1 MSNES
6 STAIVQKTLE
16 EKQNQYKLV
25 DLFRAVQLYREGRL
39 DSVPTELLSLDID
52 EFRALLKSEQERS
65 DALGEKTQFLKDYEQ
80 FLQDL
85 RQLRKEQKEQ
95 IHDAMSGSKE
105 NETDTLRE
113 RYLRS
118 VSYSDKLQQRALER
132 MEFSGSYSG
141 IQRLFTDEQIA
152 SAKDNETTFL
162 ELVQFGIKRSP
173 ESLFTNFEIL
183 ERLLTRESLIATLE
197 LLVKIEPF
205 RFVQRFNIFK
215 HLFSEEKQKQLLL
228 TAFGSESG
236 DAARMLY
243 LADQGIAELFTITE
257 KRELLLSAAQTTYPK
272 SFEKAKVKEYLQQG
286 CINEDDVR
294 SILLDFIR
302 RDSDGMQKAFGFLE
316 YFQTDEQKANLRT
329 EVMKAYSPTSNNPD
343 LWSLK
348 YTQDVLSDDDRKTI
362 ILEFV
367 AEKPD
372 SLGFHFDIL
381 EEYLSYDE
389 IQAWVKGALNRAD
402 WSLFQSRGLLKQ
414 LVEGN
419 YVSTSDFQ
427 DFIKTCIQDK
437 PEESIGMLDLIL
449 EHTPDLNPKEM
460 VSDLILRVGVTR
472 GLITVSEW
480 LPIVCPDENEQK
492 EFLRSYIMSENS
504 FVFIRFFNSSYA
516 NQPLKTLF
524 SEEEIRQMAF
534 MQLELGAGDLFSDYD
549 ALNEIYKLLK
559 TDEELKQFVVAASNL
574 DPSGLIDK
582 LDELAYLFTDDEISV
597 IIETHSQNPRG
608 KQTLV
613 ENIHK
618 WAKLVDVDFVLSFL
632 DRVENSSA
640 VTILANLDKCLPYI
654 TEEKRQVFLK
664 SLIRHNPAYAIYE
677 ISAIQRYLP
686 DYTQEKM
693 VQMALSDA
701 EIIAF
706 APRILLGLYKDINNA
721 KDETQ
726 RTTFLAQAAE
736 IHMFISAIRAAGLD
750 DSFRRIQAL
759 ENLPKNRE
767 VELLSLFYCY
777 ALLIEK
783 DSERYQPS
791 EIGENIQE
799 ISENLFREVGM
810 RIGVD
815 DEFSTTE
822 MTRFLTTME
831 SPAPFLSYLLQYENS
846 DAHKHL
852 LTGMFISIAH
862 GQYTEWK
869 YGADD
874 EQSFISFKEQK
885 LLPQQLTLDQYRSWR
900 VDEETTLQETLAADA
915 NSVSLEIKRTL
926 LQNNNHLQIE
936 ALEEN
941 GLGPAKLVAEIQK
954 ELALVGKNIADA
966 RKRLAA
972 LRKMDSGDTAHTTQ
986 SEIQEL
992 EAEILEL
999 NQQRTTLIQ
1008 NRSFLRLANLKPEEI
1023 AVGYLLEGAEMK
1035 TRDKPISVLIKEL
1048 QSGANQEA
1056 LIVLDQVATIF
1067 SSFRD
1072 QNLEKQNLKCVDS
1085 TSPKIMMEIGD
1096 RPVASCQNYAHGSH
1110 NDCLLGYTDPN
1121 TKILFLTNERG
1132 NPVARAIFRL
1142 LSTPDGEPVLHIE
1155 RVYSTTASEGVSRV
1169 IYTRAVEKAARM
1181 GVRLLTSYDSP
1192 NLQDETGDMTAL
1204 ASFSTKKTSSVLVS
1218 EASRAPKVYV
1228 DSAGG
1233 ERSWGRYVIGGNR
1246 EIIPG

>member
-1 MSNES
+1 MNNES
-6 STAIVQKTLE
+6 SSTIAPKTLE
-16 EKQNQYKLV
+16 QKIDQYKLV
-25 DLFRAVQLYREGRL
+25 DLFRAVQLYKQDQLG
-39 DSVPTELLSLDID
+39 SVPIELLNLNID
-52 EFRALLKSEQERS
+52 EFRALLESEQKKSE
-65 DALGEKTQFLKDYEQ
+65 ALGEKTQLLVDYEQ

-95 IHDAMSGSKE
+95 IHDALSNRKE
-105 NETDTLRE
+105 TSSDSLRE
-113 RYLRS
+113 RYLQS
-118 VSYSDKLQQRALER
+118 VSYSGKLQQRALER

-162 ELVQFGIKRSP
+162 ELVQLGVKRSP

-197 LLVKIEPF
+197 LLIKIEPF
-205 RFVQRFNIFK
+205 RFVQRFNTIK

-228 TAFGSESG
+228 MAFASESG
-236 DAARMLY
+236 EAARMLY
-243 LADQGIAELFTITE
+243 LADPGITELFTITE

-272 SFEKAKVKEYLQQG
+272 SFEKIKVEQYIQQG

-294 SILLDFIR
+294 EILFGFIR
-302 RDSDGMQKAFGFLE
+302 RDSDGMQKALGFLE
-316 YFQTDEQKANLRT
+316 YFKTEDQRANLRA
-329 EVMKAYSPTSNNPD
+329 EIMNAYSPTSNYLD

-348 YTQDVLSDDDRKTI
+348 YTQDFLSEDDRRTI
-362 ILEFV
+362 ILELV

-372 SLGFHFDIL
+372 SLGFHFDML
-381 EEYLSYDE
+381 EEYLSHEE
-389 IQAWVKGALNRAD
+389 IEAWVKGALARAD
-402 WSLFQSRGLLKQ
+402 WSLFQSSGLLRQ
-414 LVEGN
+414 LLESN
-419 YVSTSDFQ
+419 YVSTSDFH

-449 EHTPDLNPKEM
+449 EHTPEENPKEM

-472 GLITVSEW
+472 GLINVSEW
-480 LPIVCPDENEQK
+480 LPIVCPDENERK

-504 FVFIRFFNSSYA
+504 FGFIRFFNTSYV
-516 NQPLKTLF
+516 NHPLKTHF
-524 SEEEIRQMAF
+524 SQEEIIQMAY
-534 MQLELGAGDLFSDYD
+534 MQLELGAGDAFSDYN
-549 ALNEIYKLLK
+549 AINEIYTLLE
-559 TDEELKQFVVAASNL
+559 TDSELKRFIVSAGNL

-582 LDELAYLFTDDEISV
+582 LDELAYLFTDDEIVV
-597 IIETHSQNPRG
+597 IIETQSQNPRG

-613 ENIHK
+613 DNINK
-618 WAKLVDVDFVLSFL
+618 WVKLVDADYVLNFL
-632 DRVENSSA
+632 ERIGDSSA
-640 VTILANLDKCLPYI
+640 VSILANLDKCLPYI
-654 TEEKRQVFLK
+654 SEEKKQVYLR
-664 SLIRHNPAYAIYE
+664 SLIRHNPPYAIYE

-686 DYTQEKM
+686 DYTQEKIA
-693 VQMALSDA
+693 QMALSDA
-701 EIIAF
+701 ETISF
-706 APRILLGLYKDINNA
+706 APRILPGLYKDINNA

-726 RTTFLAQAAE
+726 RTTFIAQAAE

-791 EIGENIQE
+791 KMGENIQE

-810 RIGVD
+810 RVGVD
-815 DEFSTTE
+815 DQFSTTE
-822 MTRFLTTME
+822 MTRYLTTME
-831 SPAPFLSYLLQYENS
+831 SPAPFLSYLIQYENS

-852 LTGMFISIAH
+852 LAGMFSSIAR

-874 EQSFISFKEQK
+874 EQSLISFKEQK
-885 LLPQQLTLDQYRSWR
+885 LLPQQLTIDQYRSWR

-915 NSVSLEIKRTL
+915 NSVSLEIRRTL

-936 ALEEN
+936 ALQEN
-941 GLGPAKLVAEIQK
+941 EVGPTKLVAEIQK

-972 LRKMDSGDTAHTTQ
+972 LRKMDSGDTTHTTQ

-1008 NRSFLRLANLKPEEI
+1008 NRSYLRLANLKPEEI

-1056 LIVLDQVATIF
+1056 LIVLDHVATTF

-1142 LSTPDGEPVLHIE
+1142 LSTPDGEPILHIE

-1169 IYTRAVEKAARM
+1169 IYTRAVEKAATM
-1181 GVRLLTSYDSP
+1181 GVKLFTSYDSL
-1192 NLQDETGDMTAL
+1192 NYQGETGDMAAL